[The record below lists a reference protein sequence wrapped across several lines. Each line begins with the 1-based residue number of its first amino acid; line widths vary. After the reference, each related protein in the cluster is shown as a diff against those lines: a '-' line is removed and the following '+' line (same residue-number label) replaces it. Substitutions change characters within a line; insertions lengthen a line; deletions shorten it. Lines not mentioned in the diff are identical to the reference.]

1 MTLFC
6 QFPGAFMVIALS
18 NEKGVPEEYHGYIL
32 AVPAVFYIF
41 SSFLCGSIIDYLPK
55 RTFMLLGFVV

>member
-1 MTLFC
+1 
-6 QFPGAFMVIALS
+6 MVIALS

-41 SSFLCGSIIDYLPK
+41 SSFLCGSVIDYLPK
-55 RTFMLLGFVV
+55 RTFMLLGFLV